1 MVGPAS
7 SRGQDLP
14 GVGVLSDKAKT
25 LDPELLFT
33 MPIAITNPATGL
45 LEEEFAEH
53 SDTEVERRLAAAQ
66 SAHETL
72 RKTSFATRAAWMLA
86 AAELMEADADTLASL
101 VVREMGKPLSQAR
114 AEALKCVKN
123 MRFYA
128 ANAEAFLSDEVLAD
142 PSSVNAQAAWSR
154 YEPLGVILAVM
165 PWNFPLWQVMRF
177 AAPALM
183 AGNSGVLKHASN
195 VPGSALYLDSLF
207 TRGGFPEGS
216 FTSLLIPAKK
226 VNSLID
232 DRRIKAVTLTGSE
245 PAGRAV
251 AERAGSQVK
260 KSVLELG
267 GSDAFIVMPS
277 ADFENSVATA
287 VTARVN
293 NNGQS
298 CIAGKRFLIH
308 ADIYDAWV
316 EAFVNQMESL
326 VMGDPMDPATQ
337 VGPLATQNGQRDI
350 IDLVEDARAKGA
362 RILTGGETPKGP
374 GYFYPPTVIDSIT
387 PEMRL
392 TMEETF
398 GPVASVYRFE
408 TPEEA
413 VQIANQT
420 TFGLSSALWSTD
432 SEDHDYFMNELEAGA
447 VFINGMTISYPE
459 LPFGGIKDSGFGR
472 ELGAAGIRE
481 FTNLKTIWKG

>member
-1 MVGPAS
+1 M
-7 SRGQDLP
+7 LI
-14 GVGVLSDKAKT
+14 
-25 LDPELLFT
+25 F
-33 MPIAITNPATGL
+33 MPIAITNPTTGL
-45 LEEEFAEH
+45 VEEEFSEHTAE
-53 SDTEVERRLAAAQ
+53 EVERRLTLAQ
-66 SAHETL
+66 AAHETL
-72 RKTSFATRAAWMLA
+72 RRSSFAERAQWMNA
-86 AAELMEADADTLASL
+86 AADLMEADAETLAEL
-101 VVREMGKPLSQAR
+101 VVREMGKPLAQAR

-128 ANAEAFLSDEVLAD
+128 ANAESFLQDEVLQD
-142 PSSVNAQAAWSR
+142 PASVNASKAWSR
-154 YEPLGVILAVM
+154 YEPLGIVLAVM

-183 AGNSGVLKHASN
+183 AGNAGVLKHASN
-195 VPGSALYLDSLF
+195 VPGSALYLDTLF

-216 FTSLLIPAKK
+216 FTTLMISAGA
-226 VNSLID
+226 VNAVID
-232 DRRIKAVTLTGSE
+232 DWRVKAVTLTGSE

-251 AERAGSQVK
+251 AERAGRQVK

-277 ADFENSVATA
+277 ADFDQSISVA

-308 ADIYDAWV
+308 EDIYDRWV
-316 EAFVNQMESL
+316 EAFTDAMGAL

-337 VGPLATQNGQRDI
+337 VGPLATKKGQQEI
-350 IDLVEDARAKGA
+350 AELVEDAKAKGA
-362 RILTGGETPKGP
+362 RVLVGGETPEGP
-374 GYFYPPTVIDSIT
+374 GFFYPPTVIDAIT

-398 GPVASVYRFE
+398 GPVASVYRFS
-408 TPEEA
+408 TREEA
-413 VQIANQT
+413 VRIANQT
-420 TFGLSSALWSTD
+420 TFGLSSALWSE
-432 SEDHDYFMNELEAGA
+432 SEEDQDFFMRELDAGA
-447 VFINGMTISYPE
+447 VFLNGMTISYPE

-472 ELGAAGIRE
+472 ELGQAGIRE
-481 FTNLKTIWKG
+481 FTNLKTVWKG